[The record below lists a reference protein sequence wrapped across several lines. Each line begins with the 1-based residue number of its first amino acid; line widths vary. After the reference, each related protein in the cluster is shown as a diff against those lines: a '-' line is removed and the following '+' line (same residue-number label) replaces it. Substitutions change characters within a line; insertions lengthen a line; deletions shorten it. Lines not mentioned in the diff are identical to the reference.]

1 MVKPV
6 TVDVGFAGAVIVAV
20 LVVVHKPLPLD
31 GVFPFNEVVPLLAQ
45 IC

>member
-6 TVDVGFAGAVIVAV
+6 TVDVGFAGAVIVAAD
-20 LVVVHKPLPLD
+20 VVVHNPLPLD
-31 GVFPFNEVVPLLAQ
+31 GVFPFNEVVPVPAQ